1 MSYVTKV
8 NWACGSEKEIAM
20 NIKFK
25 NVIGTLFI
33 AVFSICSWGNAQ
45 QLAFPTAEGYGAMTR
60 GGRGGT
66 VMAVTNLD
74 DSGPGSLRAACE
86 AEGPRIVV
94 FKVSGT
100 IPLKSS
106 LKIRHPYITIAE
118 QTAPGD
124 GICLRDQQLSIGA
137 DEVIIRYIRVRLG
150 DVSDTNADAIGGRG
164 HKNIILDHVSASW
177 SIDETMS
184 IYGCENVTV
193 QWCLISESLYESQHS
208 KGNHGFGGIWGGNH
222 NTYHHN
228 LIAHH
233 SSRNPRFASD
243 CGYNDYR
250 NNVIFNWGYNSAY
263 GSEGNTIVNMV
274 ANYYKPGPATVSG
287 DTRHRIVNPSAGK
300 WYVAENYV
308 EGNTAV
314 TVDNWAGGVQTRN
327 GDLDAFK
334 LNEPWDAMAI
344 RQQSAEEAY
353 QSVLKNAG
361 ASLPKRDTVDTRII
375 EEARSGNPAFEG
387 ATYETEKRVSDP
399 SQKCGIIDSQTD
411 VDGWPELK
419 SLPAPADSDHDGMPD
434 EWETA
439 HGLDPS
445 NKDDGNKTNLSAD
458 SYTNLEMYLNELAG
472 DPVKWA
478 N

>member
-1 MSYVTKV
+1 M
-8 NWACGSEKEIAM
+8 
-20 NIKFK
+20 
-25 NVIGTLFI
+25 
-33 AVFSICSWGNAQ
+33 
-45 QLAFPTAEGYGAMTR
+45 
-60 GGRGGT
+60 
-66 VMAVTNLD
+66 
-74 DSGPGSLRAACE
+74 
-86 AEGPRIVV
+86 
-94 FKVSGT
+94 
-100 IPLKSS
+100 
-106 LKIRHPYITIAE
+106 
-118 QTAPGD
+118 
-124 GICLRDQQLSIGA
+124 
-137 DEVIIRYIRVRLG
+137 IIRYIRVRLG

-184 IYGCENVTV
+184 IYGCENMTV

-263 GSEGNTIVNMV
+263 GGEGNTIVNMV

-314 TVDNWAGGVQTRN
+314 TADNWAGGVQTRN

-361 ASLPKRDTVDTRII
+361 ATLPKRDAVDTRII
-375 EEARSGNPAFEG
+375 EEARSGNPTFEG

-399 SQKCGIIDSQTD
+399 SQKCGIIDSQKD
-411 VDGWPELK
+411 VGGWPELR
-419 SLPAPADSDHDGMPD
+419 STAAPPDSDGDGMPNA
-434 EWETA
+434 WE
-439 HGLDPS
+439 GKYGFDPS
-445 NKDDGNKTNLSAD
+445 DACDTTQDKDGDG
-458 SYTNLEMYLNELAG
+458 
-472 DPVKWA
+472 
-478 N
+478 